1 MVTDGDQTFC
11 DDHFEMYRNIKSFCC
26 ITETKTVL
34 QVNLYFKNKETNKLM
49 KRSDL
54 WFPEARGWG
63 GLGLDEGSQKVQTYL
78 SSYKINKSKGVMYN
92 MMKINQHFCMLYTK
106 VKTVNPQSS
115 HHKEKY
121 V

>member
-63 GLGLDEGSQKVQTYL
+63 GWDQMKAVKK
-78 SSYKINKSKGVMYN
+78 YKRIYPV
-92 MMKINQHFCMLYTK
+92 IR
-106 VKTVNPQSS
+106 
-115 HHKEKY
+115 
-121 V
+121 